1 MGCGIL
7 GVIVLIC
14 FIGFIVYVR
23 SHPEAFTDFLMN
35 RIEATFSSDV
45 TDQDK
50 ADLRAAYAAYREKLR
65 TKSVSSRSLDNV
77 RVILMRGGGGSKIGR
92 DQVHELTAAFREAA
106 AGRDAGVPAVVITPP
121 DGPFTQGTPGP
132 LASPT
137 P

>member
-7 GVIVLIC
+7 GVLVL
-14 FIGFIVYVR
+14 IGFIGAVVYIR

-35 RIEATFSSDV
+35 RIESAFAPDV
-45 TDQDK
+45 TEQDK
-50 ADLRAAYAAYREKLR
+50 ADLRAAYAAYRDKLK
-65 TKSVSSRSLDNV
+65 TKSVNSRSLDRV
-77 RVILMRGGGGSKIGR
+77 RVVLTRGGSSIGR

-106 AGRDAGVPAVVITPP
+106 GERDQGVPAVVITPP
-121 DGPFTQGTPGP
+121 GPFSSGTPGP

>member
-7 GVIVLIC
+7 GVVVLLC

-45 TDQDK
+45 TEQDK

-65 TKSVSSRSLDNV
+65 TKSVNSRSLDRV
-77 RVILMRGGGGSKIGR
+77 RVVLMRGGGGSTIGR

-106 AGRDAGVPAVVITPP
+106 GNRDPGVPAVVITPP
-121 DGPFTQGTPGP
+121 LVSSGTPGP

>member
-7 GVIVLIC
+7 GVVVLLC

-45 TDQDK
+45 TEQDK

-65 TKSVSSRSLDNV
+65 TKSVNSRS
-77 RVILMRGGGGSKIGR
+77 
-92 DQVHELTAAFREAA
+92 T
-106 AGRDAGVPAVVITPP
+106 
-121 DGPFTQGTPGP
+121 
-132 LASPT
+132 
-137 P
+137 

>member
-1 MGCGIL
+1 MST
-7 GVIVLIC
+7 V
-14 FIGFIVYVR
+14 IGFIVYVR

-65 TKSVSSRSLDNV
+65 AKSVDGRSLDRV
-77 RVILMRGGGGSKIGR
+77 RVVLMRGGGGSTIGR

-106 AGRDAGVPAVVITPP
+106 GRRDQGVPAVVITPP
-121 DGPFTQGTPGP
+121 DAPFSSGTPAP